1 MTNSTNNTTK
11 TKETSAMTNTA
22 KTTKASRKFTASVC
36 AAITAAVMV
45 TGIAVFS
52 ASASEIDSAPKTTAV
67 TTVTTQS
74 AVQTT
79 TVSEVTKPVQTQSTT
94 TMATTSVKT
103 PVETSAAQ
111 TTVVTQNAKKPVET
125 SAKQTTVVNQNAKKP
140 VETTAAQTAAETK
153 TEKSADTAFVNK
165 YGKHPGE
172 CGYGYTE
179 NEPEDANAQV
189 KDNIPTGSFNAA
201 NGAKI
206 TLDIVPVAE
215 NTYYCTVSALNKKGS
230 YTLHG
235 FVGIAKDDVVN
246 YNGGAKSIAAFDKDG
261 NVTGNEFISDGHCG
275 TITRTNAGL
284 EWADSDGSTVVFT
297 IGK

>member
-1 MTNSTNNTTK
+1 
-11 TKETSAMTNTA
+11 MTNTA

-79 TVSEVTKPVQTQSTT
+79 AVSEAPKPIQTQPAASATVSAK
-94 TMATTSVKT
+94 SVKP
-103 PVETSAAQ
+103 PVK
-111 TTVVTQNAKKPVET
+111 TT
-125 SAKQTTVVNQNAKKP
+125 AKQTTVSVKEVKQP
-140 VETTAAQTAAETK
+140 VQTTVSQTAAETK

-275 TITRTNAGL
+275 TITKTNAGL

>member
-79 TVSEVTKPVQTQSTT
+79 AVSEAPKPIQTQPAASTTVSAK
-94 TMATTSVKT
+94 SVKP
-103 PVETSAAQ
+103 PVK
-111 TTVVTQNAKKPVET
+111 TT
-125 SAKQTTVVNQNAKKP
+125 AKQTTVSVKEVKQP
-140 VETTAAQTAAETK
+140 VQTTVSQTAAETK

>member
-79 TVSEVTKPVQTQSTT
+79 AVSEAPKPVQTQPAAS
-94 TMATTSVKT
+94 ATVSAKSVKT
-103 PVETSAAQ
+103 PVK
-111 TTVVTQNAKKPVET
+111 TT
-125 SAKQTTVVNQNAKKP
+125 AKQTTVSVKEVKQP
-140 VETTAAQTAAETK
+140 VQTTVSQIAAETK

-261 NVTGNEFISDGHCG
+261 NVTGNEFISDGHTG
-275 TITRTNAGL
+275 TITKTNAGL

>member
-67 TTVTTQS
+67 TTVTTQ
-74 AVQTT
+74 AIPQTT
-79 TVSEVTKPVQTQSTT
+79 TVSEVTKPVQTQPAAS
-94 TMATTSVKT
+94 ATVSAKSVKP
-103 PVETSAAQ
+103 PVK
-111 TTVVTQNAKKPVET
+111 TT
-125 SAKQTTVVNQNAKKP
+125 AKQTTVSVKEVKQP
-140 VETTAAQTAAETK
+140 VQTTVSQTAAETK

>member
-79 TVSEVTKPVQTQSTT
+79 AVSEAPKPIQTQPAASATVSAK
-94 TMATTSVKT
+94 SVKP
-103 PVETSAAQ
+103 PVK
-111 TTVVTQNAKKPVET
+111 TT
-125 SAKQTTVVNQNAKKP
+125 AKQTTVSVKEVKQP
-140 VETTAAQTAAETK
+140 VQTTISQIAAETK

>member
-79 TVSEVTKPVQTQSTT
+79 AVSEAPKPIQTQPAASATVSAK
-94 TMATTSVKT
+94 SVKP
-103 PVETSAAQ
+103 PVK
-111 TTVVTQNAKKPVET
+111 TT
-125 SAKQTTVVNQNAKKP
+125 AKQTTVSVKEVKQP
-140 VETTAAQTAAETK
+140 VQTTVSQTAAETK

-261 NVTGNEFISDGHCG
+261 NVTGNEFISDGHTG
-275 TITRTNAGL
+275 TITKTNAGL

>member
-52 ASASEIDSAPKTTAV
+52 ASASEINSAPKTTAV

-74 AVQTT
+74 TVQTT
-79 TVSEVTKPVQTQSTT
+79 AVSEAPKPIQTQPAASATVSAK
-94 TMATTSVKT
+94 SVKT
-103 PVETSAAQ
+103 PVK
-111 TTVVTQNAKKPVET
+111 TT
-125 SAKQTTVVNQNAKKP
+125 AKQTTVSVKEVKQP
-140 VETTAAQTAAETK
+140 VQTTVSQTAAETK

-235 FVGIAKDDVVN
+235 FVGIAKDNVMN
-246 YNGGAKSIAAFDKDG
+246 YNGGAKSIATFDKDG

-275 TITRTNAGL
+275 TITKTNAGL